1 MSQKSAQTR
10 HFCPIKRGDNLIQNL
25 RVINSDGEVI
35 KEKNTHFSD
44 SMNDDGYRFPSHKAG
59 TRLFRDVHLP
69 KTMSYQDKGR
79 LYDLS
84 QLMVGNTNLIA
95 YRDKGKI
102 VGYTEDGIGEV
113 VELSG
118 KRGREF
124 VRRMVANKI
133 IKKLD
138 AGYYM
143 NPAFFMSTG
152 QRLSLELFINFQD
165 ELVPLL
171 PKWVTTSFIMQAQ
184 IKKV

>member
-1 MSQKSAQTR
+1 MI
-10 HFCPIKRGDNLIQNL
+10 HNN
-25 RVINSDGEVI
+25 RVINADGEVI
-35 KEKNTHFSD
+35 SEVNKQFTD

-59 TRLFRDVHLP
+59 ARLFRDVILP
-69 KTMSYQDKGR
+69 KTISYQDKGR

-84 QLMVGNTNLIA
+84 QLMVGNTNLIG
-95 YRDKGKI
+95 YKDKGKI
-102 VGYTEDGIGEV
+102 YGYTEDEMGSI

-124 VRRMVANKI
+124 VKRMVSNKI

-152 QRLSLELFINFQD
+152 QRLSLDLFINFQD
-165 ELVPLL
+165 ECTPLL
-171 PKWVTTSFIMQAQ
+171 PKWALAEFMMQARD
-184 IKKV
+184 KRS

>member
-1 MSQKSAQTR
+1 MIHNQ
-10 HFCPIKRGDNLIQNL
+10 
-25 RVINSDGEVI
+25 RVINGDGEVI
-35 KEKNTHFSD
+35 SEKNQHFSD
-44 SMNDDGYRFPSHKAG
+44 SMNEEGYRFPGHKAG
-59 TRLFRDVHLP
+59 ARLFRDVSLP
-69 KTMSYQDKGR
+69 KTISYQDKGR

-84 QLMVGNTNLIA
+84 QLMVGNTNLIG
-95 YRDKGKI
+95 YKDKGKI
-102 VGYTEDGIGEV
+102 YGYTEDEMGSI

-124 VRRMVANKI
+124 IKRMAANKI

-165 ELVPLL
+165 ELIPLL
-171 PKWVTTSFIMQAQ
+171 PKWVVSEFIMQARA
-184 IKKV
+184 KVI

>member
-1 MSQKSAQTR
+1 LSQNISKTR
-10 HFCPIKRGDNLIQNL
+10 HFCPDILGDNLYKET
-25 RVINSDGEVI
+25 RYINNDGVQLNSNVE
-35 KEKNTHFSD
+35 HFTEA
-44 SMNDDGYRFPSHKAG
+44 MNNDGYRIPSHKAG

-69 KTMSYQDKGR
+69 KFISYQDKGR

-84 QLMVGNTNLIA
+84 QLMVGTTNLIG
-95 YRDKGKI
+95 YKSKGKI
-102 VGYTEDGIGEV
+102 YGYTEDEIGSL

-124 VRRMVANKI
+124 VRRMEYNKI

-152 QRLSLELFINFQD
+152 QRLSLELFLHFQD
-165 ELVPLL
+165 ELLPLL
-171 PKWVTTSFIMQAQ
+171 PKWVVDTFLMQAQ
-184 IKKV
+184 VKKV